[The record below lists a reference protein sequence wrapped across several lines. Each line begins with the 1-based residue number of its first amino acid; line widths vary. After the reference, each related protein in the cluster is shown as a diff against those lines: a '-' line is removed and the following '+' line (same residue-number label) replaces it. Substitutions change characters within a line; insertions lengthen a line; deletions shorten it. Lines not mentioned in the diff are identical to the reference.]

1 MSLINQMLQDLDQ
14 RQAGELQRAL
24 PNEVRSLPPSRR
36 SSILPWVIAGGS
48 IALTTAAIY
57 FYLPLATQQSGAAPV
72 AAAVESPPG
81 IPTDEPPA
89 VLSAGGRVPIA
100 GPAPVPVPAAAE
112 PMPLRLSD
120 VLSMPQPRQSS
131 VPQES
136 RSAPLA
142 KESPAVAPVPV
153 TVPQAVPAKVVSG
166 VAASVAS
173 KVETRDGPI
182 YIEKTPL
189 QPTPQERAESE
200 YRRGAALLAQGQL
213 KSGMDALRSCL
224 KVDGTHAAARQ
235 LLLKAL
241 LEQRS
246 YDEARELMSEAVQLQ
261 PGRYQWAMT
270 LARLQIEK
278 GDAAGAWQ
286 SLQASM
292 GAGANNADYQGLAGN
307 VLQRLGNG
315 KDAAEHYR
323 AALRLS
329 PNDGRWWIG
338 LGLALESQGNG
349 AEARTAFQTARAS
362 GSLTPEM
369 AAFVEQRLR

>member
-14 RQAGELQRAL
+14 RQAGEVQRAL

-36 SSILPWVIAGGS
+36 SSILPWVMAGGS

-57 FYLPLATQQSGAAPV
+57 FYLPLAMQSGAAPV
-72 AAAVESPPG
+72 AAAVVSPPR

-89 VLSAGGRVPIA
+89 TPAAGGGAPIE
-100 GPAPVPVPAAAE
+100 APVPAPATAE

-153 TVPQAVPAKVVSG
+153 TVPQASPAKAASG

-173 KVETRDGPI
+173 KGETRDGPVH
-182 YIEKTPL
+182 IEKTPL

-246 YDEARELMSEAVQLQ
+246 YDEARELLSEAVQLQ

-270 LARLQIEK
+270 LARLLIEK

>member
-1 MSLINQMLQDLDQ
+1 
-14 RQAGELQRAL
+14 
-24 PNEVRSLPPSRR
+24 
-36 SSILPWVIAGGS
+36 
-48 IALTTAAIY
+48 
-57 FYLPLATQQSGAAPV
+57 
-72 AAAVESPPG
+72 
-81 IPTDEPPA
+81 
-89 VLSAGGRVPIA
+89 
-100 GPAPVPVPAAAE
+100 
-112 PMPLRLSD
+112 MPLRLSD

-153 TVPQAVPAKVVSG
+153 TVPQASPAKAASG

-173 KVETRDGPI
+173 KGETRDGPVH
-182 YIEKTPL
+182 IEKTPL

-246 YDEARELMSEAVQLQ
+246 YDEARELLAEAVQLQ

>member
-14 RQAGELQRAL
+14 RQAGEVQRAL

-48 IALTTAAIY
+48 IALMTAAIY
-57 FYLPLATQQSGAAPV
+57 FYLPLAMQSGAAPV
-72 AAAVESPPG
+72 AAAVVSPPR

-89 VLSAGGRVPIA
+89 TPAAGGGAPIE
-100 GPAPVPVPAAAE
+100 APVPAPATAE

-153 TVPQAVPAKVVSG
+153 TVPQASPAKAASG

-173 KVETRDGPI
+173 KGETRDGPVH
-182 YIEKTPL
+182 IEKTPL

-246 YDEARELMSEAVQLQ
+246 YDEARELLSEAVQLQ

-270 LARLQIEK
+270 LARLLIEK

>member
-14 RQAGELQRAL
+14 RQAGEVQRAL

-57 FYLPLATQQSGAAPV
+57 FYLPLAMQSGAAPV
-72 AAAVESPPG
+72 AAAVVSPPR

-89 VLSAGGRVPIA
+89 TPAAGGGAPIE
-100 GPAPVPVPAAAE
+100 APVPAPAAAE

-131 VPQES
+131 LPQES

-173 KVETRDGPI
+173 KGETRDGPVH
-182 YIEKTPL
+182 IEKTPL

-246 YDEARELMSEAVQLQ
+246 YDEARELLSEAVQLQ

>member
-48 IALTTAAIY
+48 IALMTAAIY
-57 FYLPLATQQSGAAPV
+57 FYLPLAMQSGAAPV
-72 AAAVESPPG
+72 AAAVVSPPR

-89 VLSAGGRVPIA
+89 TPAAGGGAPIE
-100 GPAPVPVPAAAE
+100 APVPAPATAE

-153 TVPQAVPAKVVSG
+153 TVPQASPAKAASG

-173 KVETRDGPI
+173 KGETRDGPVH
-182 YIEKTPL
+182 IEKTPL

-246 YDEARELMSEAVQLQ
+246 YDEARELLSEAVQLQ

-270 LARLQIEK
+270 LARLLIEK

>member
-14 RQAGELQRAL
+14 RQAGDVQRVL
-24 PNEVRSLPPSRR
+24 PNEVRSLPPRRR

-48 IALTTAAIY
+48 VALSAAVAMY
-57 FYLPLATQQSGAAPV
+57 FYLPSSSQSGAVQV
-72 AAAVESPPG
+72 AAAAVPPPG
-81 IPTDEPPA
+81 IPLDAPQVVPA
-89 VLSAGGRVPIA
+89 SAVVAPQAVPS
-100 GPAPVPVPAAAE
+100 PAPAAAE
-112 PMPLRLSD
+112 PMPLRLSE
-120 VLSMPQPRQSS
+120 VLSVPQPRQSS
-131 VPQES
+131 APQEN

-142 KESPAVAPVPV
+142 KESPVVAPAPV
-153 TVPQAVPAKVVSG
+153 TVPQPVPAKVASG
-166 VAASVAS
+166 VAASIAS
-173 KVETRDGPI
+173 KGEARDGAVH
-182 YIEKTPL
+182 IEKTPL

-200 YRRGAALLAQGQL
+200 YRRGAALLGQGQL

-246 YDEARELMSEAVQLQ
+246 YDEARELLAEAVQLQ

-315 KDAAEHYR
+315 KEAAEHYR

>member
-14 RQAGELQRAL
+14 RQAGDVQRVL
-24 PNEVRSLPPSRR
+24 PNEVRSLPSRRR
-36 SSILPWVIAGGS
+36 SSILPWIVAGGS
-48 IALTTAAIY
+48 VALSAAAGIY
-57 FYLPLATQQSGAAPV
+57 FYLSPASQSGIAPVV
-72 AAAVESPPG
+72 AAAEPPPG
-81 IPTDEPPA
+81 KPFAEPSLA
-89 VLSAGGRVPIA
+89 
-100 GPAPVPVPAAAE
+100 PAAAVAAPLVAPPPAAAVVE
-112 PMPLRLSD
+112 PMPLRLSE
-120 VLSMPQPRQSS
+120 VLSVPRPRQSS
-131 VPQES
+131 APQEGS
-136 RSAPLA
+136 STPLA
-142 KESPAVAPVPV
+142 KESPALAPVPV
-153 TVPQAVPAKVVSG
+153 AVPQPVPAKVASGAIAG
-166 VAASVAS
+166 VAGKGEV
-173 KVETRDGPI
+173 RDGPGH
-182 YIEKTPL
+182 IEKTPL
-189 QPTPQERAESE
+189 QPTSQERAESE
-200 YRRGAALLAQGQL
+200 YRRGASLLAQGQL

-246 YDEARELMSEAVQLQ
+246 YDEARELLAEAVQLQ

-315 KDAAEHYR
+315 KEAAEHYR

>member
-14 RQAGELQRAL
+14 RQAGEVQRAL

-48 IALTTAAIY
+48 IALMTAAIY
-57 FYLPLATQQSGAAPV
+57 FYLPLAMQSGAAPV
-72 AAAVESPPG
+72 AAAVVSPPR

-89 VLSAGGRVPIA
+89 TPAAGGGAPIE
-100 GPAPVPVPAAAE
+100 APVPAPATAE

-153 TVPQAVPAKVVSG
+153 AVPQAVPAKAASG

-173 KVETRDGPI
+173 KGETRDGPVH
-182 YIEKTPL
+182 IEKTPL

-246 YDEARELMSEAVQLQ
+246 YDEARELLSEAVQLQ

>member
-14 RQAGELQRAL
+14 RQAGEVQRAL

-57 FYLPLATQQSGAAPV
+57 FYLPGATQSGAAPV
-72 AAAVESPPG
+72 AAAVVSPPRL
-81 IPTDEPPA
+81 PTDEPPA
-89 VLSAGGRVPIA
+89 TPAAGGGAPIE
-100 GPAPVPVPAAAE
+100 APVPAPAIAE

-131 VPQES
+131 PPQES

-153 TVPQAVPAKVVSG
+153 TVPQAIPAKAASG
-166 VAASVAS
+166 VAARVAS
-173 KVETRDGPI
+173 KGETRDGPVH
-182 YIEKTPL
+182 IEKTPL

-213 KSGMDALRSCL
+213 KSGMDALRSCM

-246 YDEARELMSEAVQLQ
+246 YDEARELLSEAVQLQ

-278 GDAAGAWQ
+278 GDVAGAWQ

>member
-48 IALTTAAIY
+48 IALMTAAIY
-57 FYLPLATQQSGAAPV
+57 FYLPLAMQSGAAPV
-72 AAAVESPPG
+72 AAAVVSPPR

-89 VLSAGGRVPIA
+89 TPAAGGGAPIE
-100 GPAPVPVPAAAE
+100 APVPAPATAE

-153 TVPQAVPAKVVSG
+153 TVPQASPAKAASG
-166 VAASVAS
+166 VAASVAR
-173 KVETRDGPI
+173 KGETRDGPVH
-182 YIEKTPL
+182 IEKTPL

-246 YDEARELMSEAVQLQ
+246 YDEARELLSEAVQLQ

>member
-14 RQAGELQRAL
+14 RQAGEVQRAL

-48 IALTTAAIY
+48 IALTTAAVY
-57 FYLPLATQQSGAAPV
+57 FYLPLAMQSGAAPV
-72 AAAVESPPG
+72 AAAVVSPPR

-89 VLSAGGRVPIA
+89 TPAAGGGAPIE
-100 GPAPVPVPAAAE
+100 APVPAPATAE

-153 TVPQAVPAKVVSG
+153 TVPQAVPAKAASG

-173 KVETRDGPI
+173 KGETRDGPVH
-182 YIEKTPL
+182 IEKTPL

-246 YDEARELMSEAVQLQ
+246 YDEARELLSEAVQLQ

>member
-14 RQAGELQRAL
+14 RQAGEVQRAL

-36 SSILPWVIAGGS
+36 SSILPWVMAGGS

-57 FYLPLATQQSGAAPV
+57 FYLPLATQTGAAPV
-72 AAAVESPPG
+72 AAAVVSPPG

-89 VLSAGGRVPIA
+89 APSAGGGVPIE
-100 GPAPVPVPAAAE
+100 APVPAPAAAE

-153 TVPQAVPAKVVSG
+153 TVPQAVPAKAASG

-173 KVETRDGPI
+173 KGETRDGPVH
-182 YIEKTPL
+182 IEKTPL
-189 QPTPQERAESE
+189 QATPQERAESE

-246 YDEARELMSEAVQLQ
+246 YDEARELLSEAVQLQ
-261 PGRYQWAMT
+261 PGRYQWAIT

>member
-14 RQAGELQRAL
+14 RQAGEVQRAL

-48 IALTTAAIY
+48 IALMTAAIY
-57 FYLPLATQQSGAAPV
+57 FYLPLAMQSGAAPV
-72 AAAVESPPG
+72 AAAVVSPPR

-89 VLSAGGRVPIA
+89 TPAAGGGAPIE
-100 GPAPVPVPAAAE
+100 APVPAPATAE

-153 TVPQAVPAKVVSG
+153 TVPQAVPAKAASG

-173 KVETRDGPI
+173 KGETRDGPVH
-182 YIEKTPL
+182 IEKTPL
-189 QPTPQERAESE
+189 QATPQERAESE

-246 YDEARELMSEAVQLQ
+246 YDEARELLSEAVQLQ

>member
-48 IALTTAAIY
+48 IALTTAAVY
-57 FYLPLATQQSGAAPV
+57 FYLPLATLSGAAPV
-72 AAAVESPPG
+72 AAAVVSPPR

-89 VLSAGGRVPIA
+89 TPSAGGGVPIE
-100 GPAPVPVPAAAE
+100 APVPAPSAAE

-131 VPQES
+131 VPQEN

-153 TVPQAVPAKVVSG
+153 AVPQAVPAKAASG

-173 KVETRDGPI
+173 KGDTRDGPVH
-182 YIEKTPL
+182 IEKTPL
-189 QPTPQERAESE
+189 QATPQERAESE

-246 YDEARELMSEAVQLQ
+246 YDEARELLSEAVQLQ

>member
-48 IALTTAAIY
+48 IALMTAAIY
-57 FYLPLATQQSGAAPV
+57 FYLPLAMQSGAAPV
-72 AAAVESPPG
+72 AAAVVSPPR

-89 VLSAGGRVPIA
+89 TPAAGGGAPIE
-100 GPAPVPVPAAAE
+100 APVPAPATAE

-153 TVPQAVPAKVVSG
+153 TVPQASPAKAASG

-173 KVETRDGPI
+173 KGETRDGPVH
-182 YIEKTPL
+182 IEKTPL

-246 YDEARELMSEAVQLQ
+246 YDEARELLSEAVQLQ

>member
-57 FYLPLATQQSGAAPV
+57 FYLPGATQSGAAPV
-72 AAAVESPPG
+72 AAAVVSPPR

-89 VLSAGGRVPIA
+89 TPAAGGGAPIE
-100 GPAPVPVPAAAE
+100 APVPAPAAAE

-153 TVPQAVPAKVVSG
+153 TVPQAVPAKAASG

-173 KVETRDGPI
+173 KGETRDGPVH
-182 YIEKTPL
+182 IEKTPL

-246 YDEARELMSEAVQLQ
+246 YDEARELLSEAVQLQ

-362 GSLTPEM
+362 GSLTSEM

>member
-57 FYLPLATQQSGAAPV
+57 FYLPLAMQSGAAPV
-72 AAAVESPPG
+72 AAAVVSPPR

-89 VLSAGGRVPIA
+89 TPAAGGGAPIE
-100 GPAPVPVPAAAE
+100 APVPAPATAE

-153 TVPQAVPAKVVSG
+153 TVPQASPAKAASG

-173 KVETRDGPI
+173 KGETRDGPVH
-182 YIEKTPL
+182 IEKTPL

-246 YDEARELMSEAVQLQ
+246 YDEARELLAEAVQLQ

>member
-14 RQAGELQRAL
+14 RQAGEVQRAL

-57 FYLPLATQQSGAAPV
+57 FYLPLAMQSGAAPV
-72 AAAVESPPG
+72 AAVVVSPPG

-89 VLSAGGRVPIA
+89 APAAGGGVPIE
-100 GPAPVPVPAAAE
+100 APVPAPAIAE

-153 TVPQAVPAKVVSG
+153 TVPQAAPAKAASG

-173 KVETRDGPI
+173 KGETRDGPVH
-182 YIEKTPL
+182 IEKTPL

-246 YDEARELMSEAVQLQ
+246 YDEARELLSEAVQLQ

-270 LARLQIEK
+270 LARLLIEK

>member
-14 RQAGELQRAL
+14 RQAGEVQRAL

-57 FYLPLATQQSGAAPV
+57 FYLPGATQSGAAPV
-72 AAAVESPPG
+72 AAAVVSPPRL
-81 IPTDEPPA
+81 PTDEPPA
-89 VLSAGGRVPIA
+89 TPAAGGGAPIE
-100 GPAPVPVPAAAE
+100 APVPAPAIAE

-131 VPQES
+131 PPQES

-142 KESPAVAPVPV
+142 KESPAVAPVPI
-153 TVPQAVPAKVVSG
+153 TVPQAIPAKAASG
-166 VAASVAS
+166 VAARVAS
-173 KVETRDGPI
+173 KGETRDGPVH
-182 YIEKTPL
+182 IEKTPL

-213 KSGMDALRSCL
+213 KSGMDALRSCM

-246 YDEARELMSEAVQLQ
+246 YDEARELLSEAVQLQ

>member
-14 RQAGELQRAL
+14 RQAGDVQRVL
-24 PNEVRSLPPSRR
+24 PNEVRSLPPRR
-36 SSILPWVIAGGS
+36 RASMLPWGIAGGGV
-48 IALTTAAIY
+48 ALSAAAALY
-57 FYLPLATQQSGAAPV
+57 FYPPLLTRDVSVPVVSAAALSPSSTAPEPKTEATSPVNAATPDAVPAPAPV
-72 AAAVESPPG
+72 A
-81 IPTDEPPA
+81 D
-89 VLSAGGRVPIA
+89 
-100 GPAPVPVPAAAE
+100 
-112 PMPLRLSD
+112 PMPLRLSE
-120 VLSMPQPRQSS
+120 VLSAPQPRPSAPAEPRIGPLPKEK
-131 VPQES
+131 VAVAPA
-136 RSAPLA
+136 SAPLPVLA
-142 KESPAVAPVPV
+142 TPKIVAG
-153 TVPQAVPAKVVSG
+153 A
-166 VAASVAS
+166 AASVAS
-173 KVETRDGPI
+173 KVEVRDGAVH
-182 YIEKTPL
+182 IEKTPL
-189 QPTPQERAESE
+189 QPSTQERAESE
-200 YRRGAALLAQGQL
+200 YRRGVALLGQGQL
-213 KSGMDALRSCL
+213 KPGMDVLRSCL
-224 KVDGTHAAARQ
+224 KIDGTHAAARQ

-246 YDEARELMSEAVQLQ
+246 YDEARELLAEAVQLQ

-315 KDAAEHYR
+315 KEAAEHYR

>member
-14 RQAGELQRAL
+14 RQAGEVQRAL

-57 FYLPLATQQSGAAPV
+57 FYLPLATQSGAAPV
-72 AAAVESPPG
+72 AAVVVSPPR
-81 IPTDEPPA
+81 IPTGEPPVA
-89 VLSAGGRVPIA
+89 PSAGGGVPIE
-100 GPAPVPVPAAAE
+100 APVPAPAAAE

-120 VLSMPQPRQSS
+120 MLSMPQPRQSS
-131 VPQES
+131 VPQEN

-153 TVPQAVPAKVVSG
+153 AVPQAVPAKAASG

-173 KVETRDGPI
+173 KGDTRDGPVH
-182 YIEKTPL
+182 IEKTPL

-246 YDEARELMSEAVQLQ
+246 YDEARELLSEAVQLQ

>member
-14 RQAGELQRAL
+14 RQAGDVQRVL
-24 PNEVRSLPPSRR
+24 PNEVRSLPPLRR
-36 SSILPWVIAGGS
+36 TSILPWIVVGGS
-48 IALTTAAIY
+48 VTLSAAAAIY
-57 FYLPLATQQSGAAPV
+57 LYQSSAIQNVGIPV
-72 AAAVESPPG
+72 ATATPSGPV
-81 IPTDEPPA
+81 DEPPGA
-89 VLSAGGRVPIA
+89 PPVSS
-100 GPAPVPVPAAAE
+100 PAPTAIPSQAPVIAE
-112 PMPLRLSD
+112 PMPLRLSE
-120 VLSMPQPRQSS
+120 VLSAPQPRQSS
-131 VPQES
+131 ALPES
-136 RSAPLA
+136 RSATLS
-142 KESPAVAPVPV
+142 KEIPAVVSAPAALPLPV
-153 TVPQAVPAKVVSG
+153 APKAVTGGAVGVVGKGEIQGG
-166 VAASVAS
+166 VAH
-173 KVETRDGPI
+173 
-182 YIEKTPL
+182 IEKTPL

-200 YRRGAALLAQGQL
+200 YRRGASLLAQGQL

-246 YDEARELMSEAVQLQ
+246 YDEARELLVEAVQLQ

-315 KDAAEHYR
+315 KEAAEHYR
-323 AALRLS
+323 VALRLS

>member
-57 FYLPLATQQSGAAPV
+57 FYLPLAMQSGAAPV
-72 AAAVESPPG
+72 AAAVVSPPR

-89 VLSAGGRVPIA
+89 TPAAGGGAPIE
-100 GPAPVPVPAAAE
+100 APVPAPATAE
-112 PMPLRLSD
+112 PMPFRLSD

-153 TVPQAVPAKVVSG
+153 TVPQAVPAKAASG

-173 KVETRDGPI
+173 KGETRDGSVH
-182 YIEKTPL
+182 IEKTPL

-246 YDEARELMSEAVQLQ
+246 YDEARELLSEAVQLQ

>member
-14 RQAGELQRAL
+14 RQAGEVQRAL

-57 FYLPLATQQSGAAPV
+57 FYLPLATQTGAAPV
-72 AAAVESPPG
+72 AAAVVSPPG

-89 VLSAGGRVPIA
+89 TPAAGGGAPIE
-100 GPAPVPVPAAAE
+100 APVPAPATAE

-153 TVPQAVPAKVVSG
+153 TVPQAVPAKAASG

-173 KVETRDGPI
+173 KGETRDGPVH
-182 YIEKTPL
+182 IEKTPL

-246 YDEARELMSEAVQLQ
+246 YDEARELLSEAVQLQ

-270 LARLQIEK
+270 LARLLIEK